1 MLGQA
6 RQLKALAE
14 AARRT
19 DVRAVAER
27 LQTAHSATV
36 EWISTVLAEEALGGP
51 AALRA
56 TPYPA
61 RNWRRYQDHLV
72 AGARRARKREPHT
85 GCLRA
90 SVVARFGPALDN
102 RRHGAGRSVA
112 CQKFVDHF

>member
-1 MLGQA
+1 VLGRA
-6 RQLKALAE
+6 RYLKALAE

-51 AALRA
+51 AALRR
-56 TPYPA
+56 THGGSWA
-61 RNWRRYQDHLV
+61 RSPRANREDYTELKQQDV
-72 AGARRARKREPHT
+72 T
-85 GCLRA
+85 
-90 SVVARFGPALDN
+90 RFGPALDN

-112 CQKFVDHF
+112 SQKFVDHF